1 MGSLLSIYLKA
12 YAARSTTAHI
22 DRFTRYSQL
31 DKRWAHN
38 LKYSPARVAR
48 RLRTNIYS
56 QVTNG
61 SESNLV
67 SVIFNNVEINIR
79 KSLEMLA
86 RFNTK
91 TVCTFSPGNEFY
103 QSVNLL
109 TSTRVDNRTKKGR
122 FHEKLAF
129 LFSVQFRYLP
139 FLWQWSL
146 FLYYS

>member
-1 MGSLLSIYLKA
+1 MDSLLCIYLKE
-12 YAARSTTAHI
+12 YTARSTTADF

-31 DKRWAHN
+31 DKRRVLN

-48 RLRTNIYS
+48 RLRPNIYS

-61 SESNLV
+61 SESDLV

-79 KSLEMLA
+79 KSLEILA

-91 TVCTFSPGNEFY
+91 TLCTFSPGNEFY
-103 QSVNLL
+103 QVGNNLL
-109 TSTRVDNRTKKGR
+109 TSTRVDNKTKKGR

-129 LFSVQFRYLP
+129 LFP
-139 FLWQWSL
+139 G
-146 FLYYS
+146 

>member
-1 MGSLLSIYLKA
+1 MDSLLCTYLKE
-12 YAARSTTAHI
+12 YAARSTTAHF

-31 DKRWAHN
+31 DKRRVLN

-79 KSLEMLA
+79 KSLEILA

-91 TVCTFSPGNEFY
+91 TLCTFSPGNEFY
-103 QSVNLL
+103 QVGNNLL
-109 TSTRVDNRTKKGR
+109 TSTRVDNKTKKGR

-129 LFSVQFRYLP
+129 LFPV
-139 FLWQWSL
+139 
-146 FLYYS
+146 